1 MGEKKK
7 KTTLRITPGI
17 LRYKNWKA
25 FNLSGLSGEIM
36 MLNSYVGIDVQSN
49 IKDNQ
54 QTGKNI
60 CNPRANNHIFI

>member
-1 MGEKKK
+1 MGEK

-17 LRYKNWKA
+17 LRYKKLEGIQ
-25 FNLSGLSGEIM
+25 LSGLSGEIM
-36 MLNSYVGIDVQSN
+36 MLNSYIGTHIQSN
-49 IKDNQ
+49 IKDNR